1 MLWWQWMILG
11 SVFLGAEIAVDAEF
25 YLVFVGVS
33 ALLVGLLGTTSV
45 ALPTWGQWLLFAGIS
60 VANLVIFRAQIYQKI
75 RGQVPDRAEGVDGE
89 IALVSEDIPPGEM
102 GSAKL
107 RGAVWQARN
116 IGSES
121 LAAGS
126 RAIVQGT
133 NGLVLELRAEP

>member
-11 SVFLGAEIAVDAEF
+11 SIFLGAEIAVDAEF
-25 YLVFVGVS
+25 YLVFLGVS

-45 ALPTWGQWLLFAGIS
+45 ALPIWGQWLLFAGIA
-60 VANLVIFRAQIYQKI
+60 VANLVIFRARVYKAM
-75 RGQVPDRAEGVDGE
+75 RGRFPDRVEGLDGE
-89 IALVSEDIPPGEM
+89 IAWVSEEISPGKT

-107 RGAVWQARN
+107 RGAIWQARN
-116 IGSES
+116 MGSEP